1 MITTKEQNQK
11 LFIITGAGGLIGHK
25 LALQVSRLGYA
36 AIVHTRIPKK
46 WESDHLIPVAGD
58 LTESTVRKKLFDVS
72 DSFKNQETIF
82 IHLAATND
90 VRRANSDPVRA
101 FNTNVALTAQLAIAV
116 AQKESSRF
124 IYASSGGIY
133 NPSANTLLSE
143 KDLPKPAS
151 IYAASKLAAES
162 FLQGLA
168 TERKLPC
175 DILRLSNAYA
185 PESPENSVIGRILK
199 QVRCRQPIQ
208 VMDTTPVRDFIFI
221 EDIVEGFLRISE
233 LPPETNCTITNL
245 STGTGTSIGE
255 VLNIIKKISGAQ
267 ILPPSEDEHYNY
279 LVLANDLLQART
291 GWKPT
296 TSLHNGLFKCLK
308 EIHNKP

>member
-1 MITTKEQNQK
+1 MITTKKQNQK
-11 LFIITGAGGLIGHK
+11 LFIITGAGGLIGRK
-25 LALQVSRLGYA
+25 LALQVSRLGHV
-36 AIVHTRIPKK
+36 AIVHTRTPKK
-46 WESDHLIPVAGD
+46 WESDHLISVAGD
-58 LTESTVRKKLFDVS
+58 LTESTVRKKLFDIS
-72 DSFKNQETIF
+72 RSFKDQEPIF

-90 VRRANSDPVRA
+90 VRRASSNPGRA

-116 AQKESSRF
+116 TQMESSRF

-133 NPSANTLLSE
+133 SSSANLPLSE
-143 KDLPKPAS
+143 KNLPKPVS

-162 FLQGLA
+162 FLHGLA

-175 DILRLSNAYA
+175 DILRLSNVYA

-199 QVRCRQPIQ
+199 QIRCKQPIQ

-221 EDIVEGFLRISE
+221 EDVVEGFLRISE
-233 LPPETNCTITNL
+233 LPPKTGSTITNL
-245 STGTGTSIGE
+245 STGTGSSIGE
-255 VLNIIKKISGAQ
+255 ALNIIQEISGAQ
-267 ILPPSEDEHYNY
+267 VLPPSGDEHYNY

-296 TSLHNGLFKCLK
+296 MSLQNGLYRCLE
-308 EIHNKP
+308 EIS